1 MAMMIETIRQ
11 DFTGLLINNGEFKL
25 AEKLGK
31 GAFGDVYKV
40 QAVSG
45 IHKGKSFA
53 AKIEQSLDEDN
64 PVDQLYA
71 ETKMYLWLNNK
82 DGSSNHSVPEVYS
95 YGQSV
100 SPAPEFKFMVM
111 DLLGKSLEDLFAA
124 QQRQFSLKTVLLIAA
139 QVIPIFK
146 FVHDNRLLHRD
157 IKPDNFAVG
166 FGDKSNKI
174 YLLDF
179 GLAKRFQAP
188 VKDGGIRHIQPAND
202 KPLVGTPRYVSINT
216 HDGGEHSRKDDMIGL
231 AYMFLYFLKG
241 NLPWQGK
248 KELSAEAKIEHMSK
262 VKKEMHQKPDV
273 LFQGVP
279 KVFKDFYLKV
289 SALGFTDKPNYDEY
303 VGDFMNLYKQ
313 LGFGTTLDY
322 KYDWS

>member
-1 MAMMIETIRQ
+1 MADTGRQ
-11 DFTGLLINNGEFKL
+11 DFTGEVINNGEFKL

-40 QAVSG
+40 EAISG
-45 IHKGKSFA
+45 PHKGKTFA
-53 AKIEQSLDEDN
+53 AKIEQNLDPDN

-82 DGSSNHSVPEVYS
+82 EESVNHAVPEVYS
-95 YGQSV
+95 YGQH
-100 SPAPEFKFMVM
+100 AQPEFKFMVM

-124 QQRQFSLKTVLLIAA
+124 QQRQFSLKTTISIAV

-146 FVHDNRLLHRD
+146 FVHENRLLHRD

-166 FGDKSNKI
+166 YGDKSNKI

-188 VKDGGIRHIQPAND
+188 VRDGGIRHIEPADN

-216 HDGGEHSRKDDMIGL
+216 HDKGEHSRKDDMIGL
-231 AYMFLYFLKG
+231 SYMFLYFLKG
-241 NLPWQGK
+241 SLPWQGK
-248 KELSAEAKIEHMSK
+248 KELSADEKIEHMK
-262 VKKEMHQKPDV
+262 NVKKQMHQTPDI

-289 SALGFTDKPNYDEY
+289 NALGFTDKPNYDEY
-303 VGDFMNLYKQ
+303 VNDFMNLYRK
-313 LGFGTTLDY
+313 LGFGQNLDY